1 MSVVFKGTTSSLEK
15 DVYTDSISTGAT
27 RTLTYAGSRT
37 QMVLIGKQLKAQGYS
52 IRLEQDG
59 AKFTLTGEQTNS
71 VLGAENGGTGAP
83 GVPVA
88 SESWSWKSERVQ
100 ADIFSLPSVQVEAA
114 AYAVATSKPIANY
127 RKLIEDATSNGT
139 VYPTELALYPL
150 GFMLYKGLAAGETGF
165 EPNYFALT
173 RKLTYTDQFP
183 KRVLMNAGASLYTRA
198 GFITYFN
205 PPALVQAAM
214 PYAPAVTKANH
225 AWSWRERDYD
235 ANYIVGSKIEET
247 TSWVFTEWWLLPY
260 ILVA

>member
-15 DVYTDSISTGAT
+15 DLYTDSISTGAT
-27 RTLTYAGSRT
+27 RTLTYAGSRAE
-37 QMVLIGKQLKAQGYS
+37 MVLIGKKLKAQGYA

-88 SESWSWKSERVQ
+88 SESWSWRSERVQ
-100 ADIFSLPSVQVEAA
+100 ADIFSLPSVQVEALTYVSGVA
-114 AYAVATSKPIANY
+114 AY
-127 RKLIEDATSNGT
+127 RKDIEDKVAKGDPLLITIGSF
-139 VYPTELALYPL
+139 PLAHKLYA
-150 GFMLYKGLAAGETGF
+150 GLAAGETGF

-173 RKLTYTDQFP
+173 RKLTYTDQYP

-205 PPALVQAAM
+205 PPALVQSAM
-214 PYAPAVTKANH
+214 PYAPAVTKDNH